1 MASGTHNPLVRR
13 FPALRPARL
22 ASATLALALLA
33 SLAAQPVR
41 ADTEAQLKAAEKQLN
56 ALISQISSEQKT
68 VNDYQQ
74 QADALAVQ
82 IDHIQSDIART
93 QANIANLQQDIR
105 QTIRQVRHTQGV
117 LDSRAWLAYESG
129 PGSSIEFILGSTSL
143 A

>member
-93 QANIANLQQDIR
+93 QANI
-105 QTIRQVRHTQGV
+105 
-117 LDSRAWLAYESG
+117 RAAAVVMVCLLA
-129 PGSSIEFILGSTSL
+129 LGSCSRHRP
-143 A
+143 